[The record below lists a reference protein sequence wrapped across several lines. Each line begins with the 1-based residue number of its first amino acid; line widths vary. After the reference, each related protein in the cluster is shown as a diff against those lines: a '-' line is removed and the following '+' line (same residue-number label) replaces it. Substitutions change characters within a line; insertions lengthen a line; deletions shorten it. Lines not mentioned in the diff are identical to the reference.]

1 MAVKK
6 KKKNAAQ
13 GFVFCPVVCVY
24 NFDIDFVVRFCNCM
38 FLIIC
43 EEELRSLDDDDDD
56 VA

>member
-1 MAVKK
+1 MAVK